1 MKSESELVSAA
12 DENFIASFR
21 KVVEHCAEGATR
33 ESGGIFAF
41 ATGLPLSLFNGTVVT
56 QPTTPAEL
64 EAAMQWVSERSSA
77 HRAWIAQKLVA
88 ELGEIP
94 PSHGL
99 DREPD
104 PYPGMVLHPPPD
116 APAPSVGVTVA
127 SVGEAGLDEFLG
139 VCVEGGLPL
148 DLAQRLFPPSFAGD
162 PDVQLFVGRLDGRPV
177 GTSIAIRSRNASG
190 IYNVVTLLNARRRGV
205 GRALTWAAAAAGGAW
220 GSDITVLQSSP
231 MALAM
236 YSVMGFRTVA
246 PYTTFTKPSP
256 SSGNPHT

>member
-21 KVVEHCAEGATR
+21 KLVEHCPEGATR

-41 ATGLPLSLFNGTVVT
+41 TTGLPLSLFNGAVVT
-56 QPTTPAEL
+56 QPTTPGEL
-64 EAAMQWVSERSSA
+64 DAALQWVSGRSTT
-77 HRAWIAQKLVA
+77 HRAWIAEKLVA

-99 DREPD
+99 DREPE
-104 PYPGMVLHPPPD
+104 PYPGMVLHPPLD
-116 APAPSVGVTVA
+116 APAPSAGVTITSVA
-127 SVGEAGLDEFLG
+127 DAGLDEFLG
-139 VCVEGGLPL
+139 VGVEGGLPL
-148 DLAQRLFPPSFAGD
+148 DLARRLSPPSFARD

-177 GTSIAIRSRNASG
+177 GTSIAIRSRSASG
-190 IYNVVTLLNARRRGV
+190 IYNVVTLPNARRRGV
-205 GRALTWAAAAAGGAW
+205 GRALTWAAAAAGRAW
-220 GSDITVLQSSP
+220 GSDIIVLQSSP

-246 PYTTFTKPSP
+246 PYATFTTPSRG
-256 SSGNPHT
+256 SGNPHT

>member
-12 DENFIASFR
+12 DQNFIASFR
-21 KVVEHCAEGATR
+21 KLVEHCAEGATR

-64 EAAMQWVSERSSA
+64 EAALQWVSERSSA

-99 DREPD
+99 DREPE

-116 APAPSVGVTVA
+116 PPSPSAGVTVA
-127 SVGEAGLDEFLG
+127 SVAGAGLDEFLD

-162 PDVQLFVGRLDGRPV
+162 PEVQLFVGRLDGRPV
-177 GTSIAIRSRNASG
+177 GTSIAIRSRDASG
-190 IYNVVTLLNARRRGV
+190 IYNVGTLSSARRHGI
-205 GRALTWAAAAAGGAW
+205 GRALTWAAAAAGRAW
-220 GSDITVLQSSP
+220 GCDITVLQSTP
-231 MALAM
+231 MALPM
-236 YSVMGFRTVA
+236 YSDMGFRTVA
-246 PYTTFTKPSP
+246 PYTTFTKLAP
-256 SSGNPHT
+256 GRND